1 MRLPLLLSPRTPPLK
16 LDFAPAARRAPA
28 LGWVLLG
35 AGSVAAIVAALQFQ
49 LAHAARSREAGAL
62 TELSEQLHER
72 RAGGGRTQRTDPRD
86 ARRAQA
92 AAAVARELQ
101 VPWAT
106 LLGSLEA
113 VAGRDVALLVVE
125 PSAARQTVRITAE
138 ARTSGAMFDYLDA
151 LRAQGLAEVALVS
164 HQVQAQAPGTPLRF
178 QVQARWGSR

>member
-1 MRLPLLLSPRTPPLK
+1 MRLSMPFPNRARPLK

-35 AGSVAAIVAALQFQ
+35 AGGVAAIVATLQFQ

-62 TELSEQLHER
+62 TELSEQLQER
-72 RAGGGRTQRTDPRD
+72 RAGAGRTQRADARD

-138 ARTSGAMFDYLDA
+138 ARSSGAMLDYLDA
-151 LRAQGLAEVALVS
+151 LRAQGLADVALVS
-164 HQVQAQAPGTPLRF
+164 HQVQAQAPGTPWRF
-178 QVQARWGSR
+178 QAQARWGTR

>member
-1 MRLPLLLSPRTPPLK
+1 MRWPPLPRSNRASPLK
-16 LDFAPAARRAPA
+16 LDFAPAAQRAPA

-62 TELSEQLHER
+62 TELNEQLHER
-72 RAGGGRTQRTDPRD
+72 RAGGRTQRTDPRD

-151 LRAQGLAEVALVS
+151 LRAQALAEVALVS
-164 HQVQAQAPGTPLRF
+164 HQVQAQAPGAPIRF